1 MNGFFVTNELDKYDE
16 AIKQGMA
23 GVLCSDEKLAR
34 EIVKAMTAAKDRQNN
49 SEIAERVDNLREL
62 IHDLDEKFANL
73 EGALDDIDEELDNLE
88 IALADE
94 NGELDDGEGE
104 YGLCGGCGWLD
115 KDDDDDEGDI
125 CPRCGAYYYC
135 ECDEYED
142 EDEDE
147 GDDDE
152 DNYNDCWSCEGDCD
166 CDSCDLRLPDKWWE

>member
-23 GVLCSDEKLAR
+23 GVLCSNEELAR
-34 EIVKAMTAAKDRQNN
+34 EIAEAMTAAKGRQNN

-62 IHDLDEKFANL
+62 CHDLDEKFANL
-73 EGALDDIDEELDNLE
+73 ESALDDIDEELDNLE

-115 KDDDDDEGDI
+115 I
-125 CPRCGAYYYC
+125 
-135 ECDEYED
+135 D

-147 GDDDE
+147 DDE

-166 CDSCDLRLPDKWWE
+166 CDDCDLRLPDEWWE